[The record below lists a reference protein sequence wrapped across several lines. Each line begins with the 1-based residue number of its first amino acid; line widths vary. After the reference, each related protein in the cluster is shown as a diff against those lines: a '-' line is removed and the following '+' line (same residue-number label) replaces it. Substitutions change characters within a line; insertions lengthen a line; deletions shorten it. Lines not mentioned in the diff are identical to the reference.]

1 MQILYLSG
9 WLLSLLY
16 QQAYA
21 VLSFRGVP
29 STYPVPGPYPPKP
42 AAPPNEVRL
51 AAGGSR
57 TWGEG
62 TWSERV
68 RSHGHGYRDR
78 PPSDYGGRTAPATD
92 FASGPADRAR
102 IWRPGRGRRRRWRS
116 GHDGRHGSNRT
127 RRRSNGT

>member
-29 STYPVPGPYPPKP
+29 STYPVPGPYPPEP

-57 TWGEG
+57 TKGEVTG
-62 TWSERV
+62 SEVV
-68 RSHGHGYRDR
+68 RRHGHGYRDR
-78 PPSDYGGRTAPATD
+78 PPSDNSGRTAPAAD
-92 FASGPADRAR
+92 FASGRAYR
-102 IWRPGRGRRRRWRS
+102 AGIWRPGRGRRRR
-116 GHDGRHGSNRT
+116 
-127 RRRSNGT
+127 